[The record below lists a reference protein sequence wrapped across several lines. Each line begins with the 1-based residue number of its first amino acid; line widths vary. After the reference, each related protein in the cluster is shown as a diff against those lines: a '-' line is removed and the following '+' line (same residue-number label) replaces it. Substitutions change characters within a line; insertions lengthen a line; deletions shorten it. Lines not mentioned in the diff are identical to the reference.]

1 MSDSASPAGGPGC
14 FQRFLLY
21 LRTRKGVIL
30 ATEIVLCLIILI
42 CYVASR
48 YGGYSAV
55 AICEMVFAIIFF
67 VVFAW
72 EFDKTFRIIHWPWS
86 DMIRAVIGALL
97 FLITSLISVI
107 QGGDGARIAGGVLG
121 IIAGILF
128 GYDAYTILPTLRKTQ
143 HTAAPTDPSDGV

>member
-1 MSDSASPAGGPGC
+1 M
-14 FQRFLLY
+14 RFFL
-21 LRTRKGVIL
+21 K
-30 ATEIVLCLIILI
+30 VLCLIILI

-86 DMIRAVIGALL
+86 VCIYLFKLCCSLSVLL
-97 FLITSLISVI
+97 
-107 QGGDGARIAGGVLG
+107 QVLG

-143 HTAAPTDPSDGV
+143 HTAAPTGMYVLMGRVLSRVHSAAFWGGQRSPF